1 MAEAEKWQPLLP
13 EPYRTVDGVLREVI
27 DAAYLHTWMKM
38 QERKKADHALQED
51 TESATTVHPKPCVSI
66 PATLAAAGPVHLIA
80 AVTEGVFVIATGGIP
95 EVAAQV
101 WLWDT
106 SAEEPQQLASLRESL
121 TLCGLACVSLPV
133 SSERAHHF
141 RLVVAAA
148 SVPPPEVGT
157 GDAEAAT
164 PADDAAQA
172 LVIDLAPGAADGAWG
187 FASVELPLAAYAPM
201 GVCLSSDGRY
211 LAAALSSGVSVHALQ
226 PPAADSPASGP
237 PPLLPVVP
245 AFVLL
250 LPVPAGRAH
259 MHFVTTPTPRA
270 MGESLR
276 WEACGLIV
284 WTEGGRVM
292 RQVMLP
298 SGAPS
303 RAAAAEGARV
313 TAPPTLN
320 WLLPNVMASCAISS
334 DSVTLP
340 AACTPHDS
348 QISHP
353 ALALLVGRSGD
364 RPSRRRSGGMGH
376 KRTR

>member
-1 MAEAEKWQPLLP
+1 MTGLGGSRVSSCRSPLTRRWACASHQTGATSPPHCWRLTST
-13 EPYRTVDGVLREVI
+13 PY
-27 DAAYLHTWMKM
+27 
-38 QERKKADHALQED
+38 
-51 TESATTVHPKPCVSI
+51 
-66 PATLAAAGPVHLIA
+66 A
-80 AVTEGVFVIATGGIP
+80 AVRQVGR
-95 EVAAQV
+95 AARAR
-101 WLWDT
+101 
-106 SAEEPQQLASLRESL
+106 SCQLYPLRARCSPC
-121 TLCGLACVSLPV
+121 LC
-133 SSERAHHF
+133 
-141 RLVVAAA
+141 
-148 SVPPPEVGT
+148 
-157 GDAEAAT
+157 
-164 PADDAAQA
+164 
-172 LVIDLAPGAADGAWG
+172 
-187 FASVELPLAAYAPM
+187 
-201 GVCLSSDGRY
+201 
-211 LAAALSSGVSVHALQ
+211 
-226 PPAADSPASGP
+226 
-237 PPLLPVVP
+237 
-245 AFVLL
+245 
-250 LPVPAGRAH
+250 RAH
-259 MHFVTTPTPRA
+259 MHFVTVPDIA
-270 MGESLR
+270 MGETSL
-276 WEACGLIV
+276 EACGLIV

>member
-1 MAEAEKWQPLLP
+1 MKQLA
-13 EPYRTVDGVLREVI
+13 GVLYTRVKYSCVKNGDSSRQQCAAQSMKSSGENRSRKRGWMPVAPQLSQITRPRPSQLAQTFSVAFTGNLASTSAYGTTSSGPSSQSCEFHARDLVGFERGAVATVVCGGDGAHLDGDLACGLFVSHLRAHAGHQVSELVHARAAANRAVDNHLPGAHDARLHVLPFLVLLSRMLRERDQT
-27 DAAYLHTWMKM
+27 DAAAN
-38 QERKKADHALQED
+38 ADEQ
-51 TESATTVHPKPCVSI
+51 C
-66 PATLAAAGPVHLIA
+66 
-80 AVTEGVFVIATGGIP
+80 
-95 EVAAQV
+95 
-101 WLWDT
+101 
-106 SAEEPQQLASLRESL
+106 R
-121 TLCGLACVSLPV
+121 
-133 SSERAHHF
+133 
-141 RLVVAAA
+141 
-148 SVPPPEVGT
+148 
-157 GDAEAAT
+157 
-164 PADDAAQA
+164 PADDGVHG
-172 LVIDLAPGAADGAWG
+172 VIHPDA
-187 FASVELPLAAYAPM
+187 
-201 GVCLSSDGRY
+201 
-211 LAAALSSGVSVHALQ
+211 
-226 PPAADSPASGP
+226 
-237 PPLLPVVP
+237 
-245 AFVLL
+245 
-250 LPVPAGRAH
+250 
-259 MHFVTTPTPRA
+259 RA

-292 RQVMLP
+292 RRVMLP